1 MSSYIQTLLKVIV
14 FCAFLFSIVSLS
26 SAQTSVQKLREIF
39 REQAAFN
46 SDDFSAL
53 EKGETIIKFLPTKD
67 KREVAICGIVRLQNA
82 SEISL
87 DEFQKSLTQ
96 RNNKSL
102 IDGGKFSN
110 PPILDDIRSVEFE
123 KNDIEAMKKCE
134 VGKCDLKLS
143 EAMIKRIQTEIDWS
157 ASDNSSLAS
166 QLFRQMLFDYLKDY
180 SRRGNAALPQL
191 DSQKKSVRLD
201 EEHQELSNKLLFI
214 KDFAPEFAKYLEDF
228 PRFETLGVENEFY
241 WSKLKF
247 GLKPIVTLTH
257 KATYQSQDNPGKRFL
272 IVTKQIYASRYVDS
286 SLALTF
292 LLNVSASDTYL
303 IFTNISR
310 SDSLDGLFSE
320 LKRNIVEQEAKE
332 RATELLQQAKSRME
346 FSSKNQNESDYQED
360 EKGVIKQ
367 IWNQLQNPII
377 QIFLFIFLVVITI
390 IIYRKW
396 NSARK

>member
-1 MSSYIQTLLKVIV
+1 MSSYIQTLLKVII
-14 FCAFLFSIVSLS
+14 FCALLFSIVSLS
-26 SAQTSVQKLREIF
+26 SAQTSVQKLQEIL
-39 REQAAFN
+39 REQVAFN

-67 KREVAICGIVRLQNA
+67 KREVSVCGVVRLQNV

-110 PPILDDIRSVEFE
+110 PPILDDIKSVEFE
-123 KNDIEAMKKCE
+123 KNDVEAMKKCE

-143 EAMIKRIQTEIDWS
+143 EAMIKRLKTEIDWS
-157 ASDNSSLAS
+157 TPDNSSPAS

-201 EEHQELSNKLLFI
+201 EEHQELLNKLLFI
-214 KDFAPEFAKYLEDF
+214 KEFAPEFAKYLEDF
-228 PRFETLGVENEFY
+228 PRFETSGVENEFY

-247 GLKPIVTLTH
+247 GLKTIVTLTH
-257 KATYQSQDNPGKRFL
+257 KATYQRQDNPDKRFL
-272 IVTKQIYASRYVDS
+272 IMTKQIYASRYVDS

-292 LLNVSASDTYL
+292 LLSVSASDAYL
-303 IFTNISR
+303 LFTNVSR

-320 LKRNIVEQEAKE
+320 LKRNIVEQQAKE

-346 FSSKNQNESDYQED
+346 FGSKNQNESDYQED

-367 IWNQLQNPII
+367 ILNQLQNPIV
-377 QIFLFIFLVVITI
+377 QIFLFIFLVVVTI